1 MCVCARARVMMVSV
15 SRDGLCLA
23 RARAYEHTRKQI
35 ISDAQSRPDLFLE
48 IVIPFQEIFF
58 GINNV
63 LYRSVSRARA
73 WVLSLAVHM
82 HTHRTVS
89 RIYND

>member
-1 MCVCARARVMMVSV
+1 M
-15 SRDGLCLA
+15 RDGLCRA

-48 IVIPFQEIFF
+48 IVIPFQELFF

-63 LYRSVSRARA
+63 LYISVSRARA
-73 WVLSLAVHM
+73 WVLSLAVPGLSTLLSSSLPPFSLSHSLC
-82 HTHRTVS
+82 VS
-89 RIYND
+89 N